1 MIMIS
6 NSINNNK
13 MEMLVIDAIIY
24 FLISFF
30 FSFCAV
36 FWNSLLHLMKKRS
49 VSRKALTVFH
59 VSMSFSH
66 LEQFRLLLQLLG
78 PLTEIGDLS
87 FALRQLDDVGRHDA
101 DDLVNM

>member
-24 FLISFF
+24 FLISFC
-30 FSFCAV
+30 FSFRDV
-36 FWNSLLHLMKKRS
+36 FWNSLLYLMKK
-49 VSRKALTVFH
+49 KLLTVFH
-59 VSMSFSH
+59 VSTSFSH
-66 LEQFRLLLQLLG
+66 LEQLRLLLQLLG

-87 FALRQLDDVGRHDA
+87 FALRQLYDVGRHDA

>member
-24 FLISFF
+24 FLISFC
-30 FSFCAV
+30 FSFRDV
-36 FWNSLLHLMKKRS
+36 FWNSLLYLMKK
-49 VSRKALTVFH
+49 KLLTVFY
-59 VSMSFSH
+59 VSTSFSH
-66 LEQFRLLLQLLG
+66 LEQLRLLLQLLG

>member
-1 MIMIS
+1 
-6 NSINNNK
+6 

-24 FLISFF
+24 FLISFC
-30 FSFCAV
+30 FSFHDV
-36 FWNSLLHLMKKRS
+36 FWNSLLYLMKKKLLS
-49 VSRKALTVFH
+49 VFH
-59 VSMSFSH
+59 VSTSFSH